1 MAVKRFFIE
10 KDRRDAGPTNQS
22 IPTFFGIHMRDRW
35 DRRLAGR
42 SNNKPI
48 PIAIPPG
55 ISPYSFAIII

>member
-22 IPTFFGIHMRDRW
+22 IPTFFGIHMRDH
-35 DRRLAGR
+35 AGR
-42 SNNKPI
+42 SNNKLI

-55 ISPYSFAIII
+55 RSPYSFAIII

>member
-22 IPTFFGIHMRDRW
+22 IPTFFGIHMRDH
-35 DRRLAGR
+35 AGR

-55 ISPYSFAIII
+55 RSPYSFAIII